1 MMFADREKGLFSYRD
16 FWKHCVAVGVCSRV
30 LAKRVGY
37 KSEENAFTV
46 GLLHDIGKSLLE
58 RVDHAAFLSAIEVSR
73 TESRPLW
80 MVEQDM
86 LGVDHAAVGG
96 RLAEIWNLPQD
107 LRLAIERQNMPSFYG
122 VPDPLVAS
130 VHTANHICREEGLG
144 SDGDFGPTVPD
155 PAAATMLRLDPRS
168 RKEVVAELMKQMKE
182 AEEFLKFSKGS

>member
-30 LAKRVGY
+30 LARRVGY
-37 KSEENAFTV
+37 KSEENAFTA

-58 RVDHAAFLSAIEVSR
+58 RVDHASFLSAIEASR
-73 TESRPLW
+73 TEARELW
-80 MVEQDM
+80 LVEQDL

-107 LRLAIERQNMPSFYG
+107 LRLAIERQNAPSIYG
-122 VPDPLVAS
+122 APDPLVAA
-130 VHTANHICREEGLG
+130 VHAANQICREEQLG
-144 SDGDFGPTVPD
+144 SDGDFGPCEID
-155 PAAATMLRLDPRS
+155 SGAAHLLRLDERA
-168 RKEVVAELMKQMKE
+168 RREVVAELDRQLKE